1 MMEKRVN
8 LSSYG
13 KQLWTRDLARTI
25 WIDFE
30 KALEDMQAGDMIV
43 IDVKDVEV
51 FDYSFANELFGKAA
65 LRLPKEYP
73 EKFVLIEN
81 LTKYTRENLANAL
94 ESLGLIM
101 VERKGGKLLLIGKVH
116 PADQKTFD
124 VIADVKEA
132 ITANTLKDKLG
143 INLTATNERLT
154 KLSEAG
160 LIWRKAGVS
169 SAGRQQYEYT
179 VIR

>member
-1 MMEKRVN
+1 MEKRLN
-8 LSSYG
+8 LITYG
-13 KQLWTRDLARTI
+13 KQLWTRDLARKI

-30 KALEDMQAGDMIV
+30 KALEDMQAGDVIV

-73 EKFVLIEN
+73 EKFVIIEN
-81 LTKYTRENLANAL
+81 LSKYTKENLASAL

-101 VERKGGKLLLIGKVH
+101 VERRGGKLQLMGKVH

-124 VIADVKEA
+124 AIVGAKEP
-132 ITANTLKDKLG
+132 ITANMLKDKLG

-154 KLSEAG
+154 KLSDSG
-160 LIWRKAGVS
+160 LVWRKAAVS
-169 SAGRQQYEYT
+169 SAGRQQYEYS
-179 VIR
+179 VGK

>member
-25 WIDFE
+25 WTDFE
-30 KALEDMQAGDMIV
+30 KVLEDMQAGDLIV

-51 FDYSFANELFGKAA
+51 FDYSFANELFGRAA

-73 EKFVLIEN
+73 ERFVIIEN
-81 LTKYTRENLANAL
+81 LNKYTRENLASAL

-101 VERKGGKLLLIGKVH
+101 VERRGGKLQLIGKVH

-124 VIADVKEA
+124 TIAGEKGP
-132 ITANTLKDKLG
+132 ITANVLKDKLG

-154 KLSEAG
+154 KLSGAG
-160 LIWRKAGVS
+160 LVWRKTGVS
-169 SAGRQQYEYT
+169 SAGRQQYEYSA
-179 VIR
+179 VR

>member
-1 MMEKRVN
+1 MEKRLN
-8 LSSYG
+8 LITYG
-13 KQLWTRDLARTI
+13 KQLWTRDLARKI
-25 WIDFE
+25 WVDIAKAIDE
-30 KALEDMQAGDMIV
+30 MQAGDVIV

-73 EKFVLIEN
+73 EKFVVVEN
-81 LTKYTRENLANAL
+81 LTKYTRENLTNAL
-94 ESLGLIM
+94 GSLGLIM
-101 VERKGGKLLLIGKVH
+101 AERRGGKSQLMGKVH

-124 VIADVKEA
+124 VIADEKGA
-132 ITANTLKDKLG
+132 ITANVLKDKLG

-169 SAGRQQYEYT
+169 SAGRQQYEYS
-179 VIR
+179 IAR